1 MKKTTFFVGIILS
14 MLCALCALPACS
26 KQVNYLDYVSESRT
40 DIFLYR
46 DDTTEIKI
54 QCSKKEQ
61 PFSADG
67 CKGDICDLVEIYVAL
82 AKNPQELEVQVEG
95 FGGEMNYQ
103 AVTRQYYLSLSCAAF
118 DKSGVEV
125 TLTADGNKETYTALS
140 VKDDKVMSCE
150 KAVECVAEYASE
162 LFEGL
167 TANGLFDGEIF
178 VRLLYDDG
186 CYYYVGVC
194 NKDKLITAFL
204 IDGERGKVIAK
215 KEIQN

>member
-1 MKKTTFFVGIILS
+1 MKKTAFFVGIILS
-14 MLCALCALPACS
+14 ALCALYALPACA
-26 KQVNYLDYVSESRT
+26 KRVNYCDYISESRS
-40 DIFLYR
+40 DVFLYR

-61 PFSADG
+61 PFCADG
-67 CKGDICDLVEIYVAL
+67 YKGEVCDLVEIYVTL
-82 AKNPQELEVQVEG
+82 AKNPQVLEVQVESL
-95 FGGEMNYQ
+95 GGEMNYQ
-103 AVTRQYYLSLSCAAF
+103 AVTRQYYLSLSAAAF

-140 VKDDKVMSCE
+140 VKDDGVMSCE
-150 KAVECVAEYASE
+150 QAALCVAEYASE

-167 TANGLFDGEIF
+167 TSNGLFDGEIF

-194 NKDKLITAFL
+194 NKEKHVTAFL

-215 KEIQN
+215 KEIQA